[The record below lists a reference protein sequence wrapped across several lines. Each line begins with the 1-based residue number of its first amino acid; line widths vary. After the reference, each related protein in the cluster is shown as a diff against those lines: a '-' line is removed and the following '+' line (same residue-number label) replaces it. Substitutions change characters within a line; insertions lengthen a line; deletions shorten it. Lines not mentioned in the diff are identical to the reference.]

1 MSARSPGSL
10 SFRAVYGDPAIPTA
24 VISELA
30 RLKAGLRPLDWQ
42 FGYDLFV
49 TVGGDLTVVTEPT
62 ALLRPRV
69 MLAERRASGELRLN
83 SDDVLR
89 TTDPAA
95 LLRPAVHDALGE
107 LVTRVARRVPGFD
120 AESERARFAFLR
132 SSAVEGTPS

>member
-1 MSARSPGSL
+1 MSARPPGSL
-10 SFRAVYGDPAIPTA
+10 SFRTVYGGPAIP
-24 VISELA
+24 
-30 RLKAGLRPLDWQ
+30 LDV
-42 FGYDLFV
+42 LSK
-49 TVGGDLTVVTEPT
+49 PT

-69 MLAERRASGELRLN
+69 LLAKRRASGELRLN

-95 LLRPAVHDALGE
+95 RLRPAVHDVLDE

>member
-10 SFRAVYGDPAIPTA
+10 SFRTVYGDPAIPTA
-24 VISELA
+24 VISELT

-62 ALLRPRV
+62 ALLSPRV

-107 LVTRVARRVPGFD
+107 LVTRAARRVPGFD

-132 SSAVEGTPS
+132 SSAVERTPS